1 VSDLHIPIPGVGVG
15 AGGVNVGTTAGD
27 LGIPVT
33 PDDEAETEAEVDLG
47 D

>member
-1 VSDLHIPIPGVGVG
+1 VSDLHIPGVGVG

-33 PDDEAETEAEVDLG
+33 PEEETENEVELEPG